1 MKGKMGGMPAQANKG
16 GAMRGQA
23 RAAAMGGKAYADG
36 GKVSGKGKVYKTKQI
51 SKGAGVGFPKSNTP
65 AGKTGTGHRK
75 G

>member
-1 MKGKMGGMPAQANKG
+1 MKCAPKKM
-16 GAMRGQA
+16 
-23 RAAAMGGKAYADG
+23 ADG
-36 GKVSGKGKVYKTKQI
+36 GKVKGGKGKMFHNKQI